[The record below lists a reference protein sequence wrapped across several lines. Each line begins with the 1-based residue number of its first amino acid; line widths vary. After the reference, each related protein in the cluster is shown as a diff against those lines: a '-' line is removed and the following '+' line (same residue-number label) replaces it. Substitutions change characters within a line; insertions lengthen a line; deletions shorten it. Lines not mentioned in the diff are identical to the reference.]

1 MVPWLKHQHF
11 YVCVYVLGLK
21 ERKGIKRDGNRRQQ
35 SPLAFRDEFSAV
47 WRQKKTSK
55 LKSSLSKNVQ
65 HCGFREINLQF
76 WNQYQTYLLLI
87 LLISEN
93 K

>member
-21 ERKGIKRDGNRRQQ
+21 EGKGINCDGNGRQQ
-35 SPLAFRDEFSAV
+35 SPLAFRDELSAV

-55 LKSSLSKNVQ
+55 LKSSLEIHVQ

-76 WNQYQTYLLLI
+76 GINIKRSYCEFY
-87 LLISEN
+87 
-93 K
+93 